1 MSEAEKKRRLDYKE
15 NRKKWIWIQVII
27 IASVAVLVFAF
38 SVTYYALNKTFYI
51 DYTEQSEI
59 DYQVILKP
67 NDFYEESI
75 LEGGQAYV
83 ATLIDSIIADF
94 EYQLNMETSGV
105 NYAYTYGVDAQLVIK
120 DSDGVVVFD
129 PLYELIPETQGT
141 QDSQNKLTI
150 SETVTIDYQVYNQ
163 LATDFVE
170 TYELSDMASTLVVT
184 LYTKVTGACDT
195 FEDDSQNAY
204 TTSLS
209 IPLTSKTV
217 QVEMTA
223 SVPNG
228 ESNVLACKTT
238 FNENVFL
245 ILAIVF
251 GVLDVLGVAFLIVFI
266 YLTRNEDINYAI
278 KVKRLLSA
286 YGSYIQKLQ
295 NDFDTEGYQILWLTS
310 FSDMLSI
317 RDTLQAPILMRE
329 NEDET
334 CTSFMIPTNTKVL
347 YMFEIKV
354 ENFDEIY
361 AEEEEMVEEIFDLGD
376 MTQDDLD
383 SALDTPTV
391 PLDDI
396 DFVDVEDQVV
406 DDGVEVVGVV
416 WPERAHRNKIYRYDP
431 DGHTL
436 EDGDIVLVPTHDVA
450 QGKTVIRKAA
460 VAHGNHKVAPE
471 TLKHPL
477 KKIIG
482 IVKRKAET
490 LLSGN
495 TQNT

>member
-1 MSEAEKKRRLDYKE
+1 
-15 NRKKWIWIQVII
+15 
-27 IASVAVLVFAF
+27 
-38 SVTYYALNKTFYI
+38 
-51 DYTEQSEI
+51 
-59 DYQVILKP
+59 
-67 NDFYEESI
+67 
-75 LEGGQAYV
+75 
-83 ATLIDSIIADF
+83 
-94 EYQLNMETSGV
+94 
-105 NYAYTYGVDAQLVIK
+105 
-120 DSDGVVVFD
+120 
-129 PLYELIPETQGT
+129 
-141 QDSQNKLTI
+141 
-150 SETVTIDYQVYNQ
+150 
-163 LATDFVE
+163 
-170 TYELSDMASTLVVT
+170 
-184 LYTKVTGACDT
+184 
-195 FEDDSQNAY
+195 
-204 TTSLS
+204 
-209 IPLTSKTV
+209 
-217 QVEMTA
+217 
-223 SVPNG
+223 
-228 ESNVLACKTT
+228 
-238 FNENVFL
+238 
-245 ILAIVF
+245 
-251 GVLDVLGVAFLIVFI
+251 
-266 YLTRNEDINYAI
+266 
-278 KVKRLLSA
+278 
-286 YGSYIQKLQ
+286 
-295 NDFDTEGYQILWLTS
+295 
-310 FSDMLSI
+310 
-317 RDTLQAPILMRE
+317 
-329 NEDET
+329 
-334 CTSFMIPTNTKVL
+334 MIPTNTKVL

-416 WPERAHRNKIYRYDP
+416 WPERAHRNKVYRYDP

-490 LLSGN
+490 LLSGD